1 MQRLTLSTHRFTWIA
16 PLVVAFA
23 LITGAGEAV
32 GSSNKELK
40 VKAGFVI
47 NFVKLTTWP
56 ASRFASTRAPV
67 SVCVVNADDF
77 EAHMRFLTIG
87 KKVRGRSLEIRQ
99 LSRTDSLRSCHILY
113 LGDLPPEDLAK
124 IVRGLPANAG
134 VFTVG
139 EQEGVASEG
148 GVVNFIRRDNRLRFQ
163 INHYAAKRQGLE
175 IDPMLLSLGEQLN

>member
-1 MQRLTLSTHRFTWIA
+1 MKEQLHSTRRFASIVTL
-16 PLVVAFA
+16 LVGLA
-23 LITGAGEAV
+23 LISGAGEAM
-32 GSSNKELK
+32 GRSNKELK
-40 VKAGFVI
+40 LKAGFVI

-56 ASRFASTRAPV
+56 ATRFESKRAPV
-67 SVCVVNADDF
+67 SICVVNASDF

-99 LSRTDSLRSCHILY
+99 LSRADSLRGCHILY
-113 LGDLPPEDLAK
+113 LGELPSEEVVK

-139 EQEGVASEG
+139 EQEGVASQG
-148 GVVNFIRRDNRLRFQ
+148 GVVNFIRKENRLRFQ